1 MAVRL
6 SKVAREFNVGL
17 STIVEFLHNK
27 GSKISSDPN
36 AKLTDEEYD
45 MLAKAFSTDSKVKK
59 ESSSINLKDSRKK
72 KEAVVIDDS
81 GKISTGAEEAAP
93 KDDFISVK
101 DEVKLA
107 NHIKI
112 VDRIDLN
119 PERKQPEP
127 EKQEEVAKAPV
138 ARKEHKPEKKVKT
151 PAKQQAKVEL
161 AEERKPEEEVPQPEK
176 VEAPQPV
183 AEEKPV
189 SEPAE
194 VPAVKEEQEE
204 KREEPQN
211 VQEEEQQEEVAE
223 VPFKVAQ
230 PALKDVKVV
239 GSIDLDAINQR
250 TRPPKKSRQ
259 ERERDRKEQ
268 RKSNKPVA
276 NKFVNKQDDVAA
288 FSGADLDDEL
298 DTKKKRKRIHR
309 QDEKVQIE
317 NIASGPGGK
326 PSKMEESR

>member
-127 EKQEEVAKAPV
+127 EKQEEVAKVPV

-189 SEPAE
+189 S
-194 VPAVKEEQEE
+194 
-204 KREEPQN
+204 
-211 VQEEEQQEEVAE
+211 
-223 VPFKVAQ
+223 
-230 PALKDVKVV
+230 
-239 GSIDLDAINQR
+239 S
-250 TRPPKKSRQ
+250 
-259 ERERDRKEQ
+259 
-268 RKSNKPVA
+268 
-276 NKFVNKQDDVAA
+276 A
-288 FSGADLDDEL
+288 FSVIPPNPDCRRPYCRRTHSHTGGPSRNTSVRAGSHSAAGSW
-298 DTKKKRKRIHR
+298 RSHHCS
-309 QDEKVQIE
+309 
-317 NIASGPGGK
+317 AFPGSGCGQPGRRLSAPLPAG
-326 PSKMEESR
+326 